1 MSVRS
6 YRLIIVEDSLALAAY
21 YILRKLLEVKAEK
34 NNFHLQLENACVYN
48 RIELTVR
55 TLKFSFLFTIISPV
69 WRKPVKEFHG

>member
-21 YILRKLLEVKAEK
+21 YILRKLLEV
-34 NNFHLQLENACVYN
+34 NVHLQLENARVYN

-55 TLKFSFLFTIISPV
+55 TFKFSFPFDIISPV